1 MKGVKAMNPI
11 SWLQISDLHIFSQDP
26 SWKNFN
32 KHLQEYLS
40 DHRKPDF
47 VVITG
52 DYRNIWANEEFGN
65 AERFIRELMI
75 QLNLNLSTD
84 LFLIPGNHDLQPQ
97 KKKQVITKSFLRKN
111 TIQVDDDPRTHEMQ
125 KLLPPGLTPWDRGA
139 NTTSWLSKHEHEPT
153 NYLDRLCGVRRHNA
167 EDENIVDF
175 DPLVRGFSEYTSF
188 VKNVISWYGE
198 SSVPPAVPH
207 VRKWENNDLGFNIVH
222 LNTALVADG
231 GRCHYHAMDLSSTI
245 DVLNNIRTGL
255 PTIIL
260 AHNSFYDLH
269 PDIQNHLISPLS
281 HANTCVWLC
290 GDAHRFKSSE
300 SISRPSD
307 DCREPIPIFTCGKS
321 APDHQDNYSDN
332 GFILYEYDGTQIT
345 AQHIKWSL
353 LSSSKIAESRIA
365 IDLSQN
371 HSGIHEKSTK
381 RRMMI
386 GYLSCNPSAAFERKY
401 HLGHAYFIKK
411 IDDIISS
418 RDYAFIMTSSFL
430 FPHNRSRD
438 SHRSDQRYANR
449 MIEMWRECFDGR
461 VEVLDIKDYFHQPIP
476 LDDQASRLSTYV
488 SRMELQMEVNGR
500 CNDIIYD
507 WFHTGHIEDDDY
519 KYLKDCFEVSH
530 RSSVVQNELLSF
542 VYLLHK
548 RPVWYSNP
556 WLVSFIDF
564 WNRSIYFLIQDRLR
578 IDVSANDIYIIEA
591 ARNHYVWDAISYCA
605 KRFSYGNFP
614 QVEYF
619 DNLLDIDCHLPMK
632 SSNSQKAFFLADY
645 HQRIELPDE
654 FKAHVKQRF
663 NTTKDP
669 NAVAEEY
676 YQRLF
681 KV

>member
-1 MKGVKAMNPI
+1 MKGVKDMNPI
-11 SWLQISDLHIFSQDP
+11 SWLQISDLHIFSNDP
-26 SWKNFN
+26 SWEDFK
-32 KHLQEYLS
+32 KYLQEYLCNC
-40 DHRKPDF
+40 RKPDF

-52 DYRNIWANEEFGN
+52 DYRNIWANEAYDK
-65 AERFIRELMI
+65 AERFIRDLMS
-75 QLNLNLSTD
+75 QLNLDLSKD
-84 LFLIPGNHDLQPQ
+84 LFLIPGNHDPHSQN
-97 KKKQVITKSFLRKN
+97 KKHVIASRFFRKK
-111 TIQVDDDPRTHEMQ
+111 TIEVDDDPRTHEMQ

-139 NTTSWLSKHEHEPT
+139 NTTAWLAKHEREPD
-153 NYLDRLCGVRRHNA
+153 NYIDRLCGIRRNNA

-175 DPLVRGFSEYTSF
+175 DPLQRGFSEYSIF
-188 VKNVISWYGE
+188 VKNVIPWYKE

-207 VRKWENNDLGFNIVH
+207 TRKWENADLGFNIVH

-231 GRCHYHAMDLSSTI
+231 GRGHYHAVDLVSTK

-269 PDIQNHLISPLS
+269 PKIQDQLITPLS
-281 HANTCVWLC
+281 SANTCVWLC
-290 GDAHRFKSSE
+290 GDAHRFNSSE
-300 SISRPSD
+300 TIPRPSD
-307 DCREPIPIFTCGKS
+307 DSRDPIRILTCGKS
-321 APDHQDNYSDN
+321 APDHHDNYSDN
-332 GFILYEYDGTQIT
+332 GFIIYEYDGTQIR
-345 AQHIKWSL
+345 AQHVKWSL
-353 LSSSKIAESRIA
+353 LHSCKVAEPSIT
-365 IDLSQN
+365 IDLSQLR
-371 HSGIHEKSTK
+371 SGVHIKSGK

-386 GYLSCNPSAAFERKY
+386 GYLSCNPSTAFERKY

-411 IDDIISS
+411 IDEVLAS
-418 RDYAFIMTSSFL
+418 RDHAFIMTSSFL
-430 FPHNRSRD
+430 FAHNRSRD
-438 SHRSDQRYANR
+438 SHRTDQRYANR

-461 VEVLDIKDYFHQPIP
+461 VEVLDIKEHFHQPIP

-500 CNDIIYD
+500 CNDIIDD

-654 FKAHVKQRF
+654 FKAHVKQCF